1 MNEPFSCHCIK
12 TFNRKVHSGPW
23 FQSIIAGEAGWN
35 ISAHG
40 SKTRGKGCS
49 HHGGLEGRKQ
59 KGVRGS
65 HNLQKHAS
73 KDPPPPVKPYLLKFH
88 SLPKLCHQ
96 QGNRY
101 STCKPRVDN
110 GISTQNPQSC
120 GIWSMIRTRVMD
132 PAVKRHRE
140 REQRHTHYSVSQ
152 NPEQGPSCL
161 CLGWH
166 CLALQ

>member
-1 MNEPFSCHCIK
+1 MSLHQNTQQKS
-12 TFNRKVHSGPW
+12 TFQPLVSVYHS
-23 FQSIIAGEAGWN
+23 
-35 ISAHG
+35 
-40 SKTRGKGCS
+40 RGGRVEHLSMWQQGCS

-73 KDPPPPVKPYLLKFH
+73 KDPPPVKSYLLKFH

-96 QGNRY
+96 QGNRC